1 MYCPPESGN
10 IEPNSANAKHAQSEI
25 SAPNTHTRRN
35 NMGCGNG
42 PAISFAVKKIDDPM
56 MPLTSSSTESSSPSP
71 RTNDGFASDGFDP
84 ADPESAG
91 PESDKDALLSGKIG
105 TGSIIRFR
113 VRWKIRAPCHNAG
126 RSPKSSRRR
135 SADR

>member
-1 MYCPPESGN
+1 MYCPPEAGN
-10 IEPNSANAKHAQSEI
+10 IEPSSAKAKQAQSEI
-25 SAPNTHTRRN
+25 RAPNSHTSRN
-35 NMGCGNG
+35 RTGGGNG
-42 PAISFAVKKIDDPM
+42 PAISFAVKKSDDPM

-84 ADPESAG
+84 ADPESAD
-91 PESDKDALLSGKIG
+91 PASDKDASLSGKIG

-113 VRWKIRAPCHNAG
+113 VRRKIRAPCHNAG